1 VKVPLSF
8 FGSLASYSDVCYFD
22 FREMKTRKHS
32 SSVAGDRMGP
42 VSVNGKS
49 TLDCVLFDW
58 DGTLLDSFEA
68 DAQAYIHMFAAL
80 GMTWSMAELKRHY
93 SPNWHHVYRTAR
105 LPRAKW
111 EEADRL
117 WMKFYRTHQPEL
129 QPGAR
134 RVLRALERRFT
145 LALVSSG
152 SRARVRRQLREHE
165 VAALFRTKVCSEDAP
180 RRKPHPAPLRLALDR
195 LGLSPKVCVYIGDA
209 PEDIEMAHRAGVRAI
224 GVLGGSPVPERLRAA
239 SPDATIET
247 IRELP
252 SLLRNF

>member
-1 VKVPLSF
+1 VLFLVFAK
-8 FGSLASYSDVCYFD
+8 
-22 FREMKTRKHS
+22 MKTRKHFS
-32 SSVAGDRMGP
+32 STSGDGMKP
-42 VSVNGKS
+42 VSMNGKS
-49 TLDCVLFDW
+49 VLKCVLFDW

-80 GMTWSMAELKRHY
+80 GMKWSIAELKRYY
-93 SPNWHHVYRTAR
+93 SPNWHHVYRAAR

-134 RVLRALERRFT
+134 RVLSALERRFI

-165 VAALFRTKVCSEDAP
+165 VAAMFRTKVCSEDAP

-195 LGLSPKVCVYIGDA
+195 LHLSPKVCVYIGDA
-209 PEDIEMAHRAGVRAI
+209 PEDIQMAHRAGMRAI
-224 GVLGGSPVPERLRAA
+224 GVLGGSPVPGRLRAA

-252 SLLRNF
+252 NLLRNF

>member
-1 VKVPLSF
+1 MCAIFNFCENENSKTFSSAP
-8 FGSLASYSDVCYFD
+8 GDG
-22 FREMKTRKHS
+22 MK
-32 SSVAGDRMGP
+32 P
-42 VSVNGKS
+42 VSMNGKS
-49 TLDCVLFDW
+49 ELECVLFDW

-80 GMTWSMAELKRHY
+80 GMKWSIAELKRHY
-93 SPNWHHVYRTAR
+93 SPNWHHVYRAAR

-111 EEADRL
+111 EGADRL

-134 RVLRALERRFT
+134 RVLCALERRFT

-165 VAALFRTKVCSEDAP
+165 VAAMFRTKVCSEDAP
-180 RRKPHPAPLRLALDR
+180 HRKPHPAPLRMALDR
-195 LGLSPKVCVYIGDA
+195 LRLSPNVCVYVGDA
-209 PEDIEMAHRAGVRAI
+209 PEDIEMAHRAGMRAI
-224 GVLGGSPVPERLRAA
+224 GVLGGSPVPERLRGA
-239 SPDATIET
+239 SPDAMIKT

-252 SLLRNF
+252 ALLKNF

>member
-1 VKVPLSF
+1 MSGLS
-8 FGSLASYSDVCYFD
+8 VT
-22 FREMKTRKHS
+22 E
-32 SSVAGDRMGP
+32 
-42 VSVNGKS
+42 
-49 TLDCVLFDW
+49 CVLFDW
-58 DGTLLDSFEA
+58 DGTLLDSFDA

-80 GMTWSMAELKRHY
+80 GMTWSIAELKRHY
-93 SPNWHHVYRTAR
+93 SPNWHNVYRAAR

-117 WMKFYRTHQPEL
+117 WMQFYKKQQPDL

-134 RVLRALERRFT
+134 RVLSTLERRFT

-165 VAALFRTKVCSEDAP
+165 VAAMFRAKVCSEDAP
-180 RRKPHPAPLRLALDR
+180 RRKPHPAPLRTALDLLR
-195 LGLSPKVCVYIGDA
+195 ISANVCVYVGDA

-239 SPDATIET
+239 SPDALIET

-252 SLLRNF
+252 ALLGKF